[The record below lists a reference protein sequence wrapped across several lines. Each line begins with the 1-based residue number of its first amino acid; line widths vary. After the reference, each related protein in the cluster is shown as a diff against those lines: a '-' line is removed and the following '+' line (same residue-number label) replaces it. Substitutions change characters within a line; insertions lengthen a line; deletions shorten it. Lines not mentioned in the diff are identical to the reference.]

1 METITT
7 YLDNMFARLP
17 RTKEVLR
24 AKEELLATMEEK
36 YNAYKREGKTEN
48 EAIGIVISDNPN
60 AQGLEIARQAGIPAV
75 ALDPALKRK
84 ERNER
89 IAELLR
95 ECGVEL
101 VCLAGYM
108 RILGPEVV
116 NLFPGRVLNVHPALL
131 PAFPGLEA
139 QRQALEYGV
148 RFAGCTVHFVDNELD
163 HGPIVLQAVVPV
175 EEGDTEETLSARI
188 LEQEHRVYPEAVRL
202 FLQGLLCLEGRR
214 VRILPPPRG

>member
-1 METITT
+1 MTRGLIG
-7 YLDNMFARLP
+7 
-17 RTKEVLR
+17 VLLSGR
-24 AKEELLATMEEK
+24 GSNFKAIL
-36 YNAYKREGKTEN
+36 EGCRRGEIPGTV
-48 EAIGIVISDNPN
+48 GIVISDNPN

-163 HGPIVLQAVVPV
+163 HGPIVLQAVGPV

>member
-1 METITT
+1 MTRGLIG
-7 YLDNMFARLP
+7 
-17 RTKEVLR
+17 VLLSGR
-24 AKEELLATMEEK
+24 GSNFKAIL
-36 YNAYKREGKTEN
+36 EGCRRGEIPG
-48 EAIGIVISDNPN
+48 AIGIVISDNPN

-175 EEGDTEETLSARI
+175 EDGDTEETLSARI

>member
-1 METITT
+1 MTRGLIG
-7 YLDNMFARLP
+7 
-17 RTKEVLR
+17 VLLSGR
-24 AKEELLATMEEK
+24 GSNFKAIL
-36 YNAYKREGKTEN
+36 EGCRRGEIPG
-48 EAIGIVISDNPN
+48 AIGIVISDNPN

-163 HGPIVLQAVVPV
+163 HGPIP
-175 EEGDTEETLSARI
+175 R
-188 LEQEHRVYPEAVRL
+188 RL
-202 FLQGLLCLEGRR
+202 FRLGFWNRNTGCTPRR
-214 VRILPPPRG
+214 FASFSRGSSV

>member
-1 METITT
+1 M
-7 YLDNMFARLP
+7 
-17 RTKEVLR
+17 
-24 AKEELLATMEEK
+24 
-36 YNAYKREGKTEN
+36 
-48 EAIGIVISDNPN
+48 
-60 AQGLEIARQAGIPAV
+60 
-75 ALDPALKRK
+75 KRK